1 MNHLLHTQPTELWVP
16 QAWGGRGNLDM
27 ASTLNIN
34 WQLSGTTATIFSTVH
49 KWGVPLIIK
58 ILNTLNF

>member
-34 WQLSGTTATIFSTVH
+34 WQLSGTTATIFS
-49 KWGVPLIIK
+49 LAIILS
-58 ILNTLNF
+58 INEVSP